1 MFVIGETTGKVI
13 NKKLSLPKEYHL
25 KKQGL
30 LGKWL
35 GEDKFYLSDSPKSLD
50 YITGKETRSFQVRI
64 DSEDRIEV
72 PIEYENAL
80 VDIKGCISTV
90 ELTFHRR

>member
-1 MFVIGETTGKVI
+1 MFLIGETTGKVI
-13 NKKLSLPKEYHL
+13 NRKLVLPKEYHL
-25 KKQGL
+25 KRQEI
-30 LGKWL
+30 LGKWK
-35 GEDKFYLSDSPKSLD
+35 GENKFYLSDSSKSLD
-50 YITGKETRSFQVRI
+50 FIAGRETKSFQVRI

-80 VDIKGCISTV
+80 VEIKGCISSV